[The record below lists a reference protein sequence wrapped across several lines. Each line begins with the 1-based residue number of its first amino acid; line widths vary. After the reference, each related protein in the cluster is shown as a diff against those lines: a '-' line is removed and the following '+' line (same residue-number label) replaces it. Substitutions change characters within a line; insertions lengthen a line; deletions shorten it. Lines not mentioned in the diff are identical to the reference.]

1 MGPPSYVRSIVC
13 RNVVI
18 RRIPVCVSYS
28 NEQWLLGSLYEVQ
41 PTRPDVK
48 TKPVLPSVGYV
59 VSPDKSLDGFSWNS
73 VHESSVKW
81 CRSRIAFFNI
91 GTVIIIL
98 HLGNVQISNPT
109 FHIPSHIS
117 VKFYTN
123 IRVILLAT
131 VRFGKIALVKQEMSI
146 KILFTNKC
154 TPFIKH
160 IKR

>member
-1 MGPPSYVRSIVC
+1 
-13 RNVVI
+13 
-18 RRIPVCVSYS
+18 
-28 NEQWLLGSLYEVQ
+28 
-41 PTRPDVK
+41 
-48 TKPVLPSVGYV
+48 
-59 VSPDKSLDGFSWNS
+59 
-73 VHESSVKW
+73 
-81 CRSRIAFFNI
+81 
-91 GTVIIIL
+91 VIIIL